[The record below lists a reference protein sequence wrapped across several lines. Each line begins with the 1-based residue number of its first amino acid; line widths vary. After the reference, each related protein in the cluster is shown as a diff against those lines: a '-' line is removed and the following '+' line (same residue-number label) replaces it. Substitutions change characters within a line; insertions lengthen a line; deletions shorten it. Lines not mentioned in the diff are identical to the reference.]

1 MTHSIE
7 NDKTLWRVD
16 IFYSLPVD
24 NENEESGIEWEERV
38 ESCHVSIPSSIAD
51 THEAL
56 AYIQSSCP
64 YGVNLVSAS
73 RITVNSDR

>member
-1 MTHSIE
+1 MAHSIE

-38 ESCHVSIPSSIAD
+38 ESCRVSIPSYIAD
-51 THEAL
+51 ACDAL
-56 AYIQSSCP
+56 AFIQSSCP
-64 YGVNLVSAS
+64 YGANLVNAS
-73 RITVNSDR
+73 RITVNSDQ